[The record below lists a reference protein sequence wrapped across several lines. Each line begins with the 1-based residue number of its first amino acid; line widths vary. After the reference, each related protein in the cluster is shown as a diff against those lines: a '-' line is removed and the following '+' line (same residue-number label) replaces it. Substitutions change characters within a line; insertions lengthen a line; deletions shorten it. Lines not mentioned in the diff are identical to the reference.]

1 MYLSYFIKK
10 YFYNNPDTKVA
21 ELYYK
26 RIVAMARNVKLYEK
40 GGVSDTL
47 EGRYELI
54 VLHSHLFIR
63 RLIKSGT
70 IGKSISQEIIDILVK
85 DFDYSLRE
93 LGIGDLSVGKKI
105 KKMLEGYYGRAEAYE
120 KALSDGPKSLVS
132 ALKKN
137 LYGSIKPSNLEIE
150 YIRNYISN
158 LRDELDIKSDSELSG
173 EFPDINF

>member
-10 YFYNNPDTKVA
+10 YFNKNPYSEVA

-26 RIVAMARNVKLYEK
+26 KIVTMARNIELYEK

-63 RLIKSGT
+63 KLIKSGT

-93 LGIGDLSVGKKI
+93 LGIGDLSVGKNI
-105 KKMLEGYYGRAEAYE
+105 KKMLA
-120 KALSDGPKSLVS
+120 K
-132 ALKKN
+132 
-137 LYGSIKPSNLEIE
+137 
-150 YIRNYISN
+150 
-158 LRDELDIKSDSELSG
+158 
-173 EFPDINF
+173 

>member
-21 ELYYK
+21 ELYYN
-26 RIVAMARNVKLYEK
+26 RIVEMARNVKLYDK
-40 GGVSDTL
+40 GGVPDTL

-63 RLIKSGT
+63 KLIKSGT
-70 IGKSISQEIIDILVK
+70 IGKNISQEIIDILVK

-120 KALSDGPKSLVS
+120 KALSDDPKSLVS
-132 ALKKN
+132 TLKKN
-137 LYGSIKPSNLEIE
+137 LYGSIEPANLEIE
-150 YIRNYISN
+150 YIKNYISN
-158 LRDELDIKSDSELSG
+158 LKKELDIKSDSELSRG
-173 EFPDINF
+173 VPDINF

>member
-10 YFYNNPDTKVA
+10 YFNKNPYSEVA

-26 RIVAMARNVKLYEK
+26 KIVTMARNIELYEK

-63 RLIKSGT
+63 KLIKSGT

-93 LGIGDLSVGKKI
+93 LGIGDLSVGKNI

-158 LRDELDIKSDSELSG
+158 LRDELDTKSDSELRG
-173 EFPDINF
+173 GLPDMNF